1 MSYIKSLL
9 ESIIKHFS
17 CMKKN
22 KVKQSLEL
30 IDINEA
36 NIEIDSN
43 VIDDIVTQI
52 NRLKRQKRLINYRST
67 TIAEENIVIILMP
80 MKTLKQYKKCLK

>member
-9 ESIIKHFS
+9 ESITKHFS

-22 KVKQSLEL
+22 KVEQSLEL

-52 NRLKRQKRLINYRST
+52 HRLKRQKRLNYRST
-67 TIAEENIVIILMP
+67 KRSEENIVIILMP
-80 MKTLKQYKKCLK
+80 VNLKAI

>member
-1 MSYIKSLL
+1 
-9 ESIIKHFS
+9 
-17 CMKKN
+17 MKKN
-22 KVKQSLEL
+22 KVEQSLEL

-43 VIDDIVTQI
+43 VIDNIVTQI

-80 MKTLKQYKKCLK
+80 VKTLKQYKKCLK